1 MFKPTLELSD
11 GNLSMGYLNEGRKGF
26 MGGLSK
32 RFGNRDNAVAS
43 PGEAA
48 AKADIYIVVNASTI
62 ELPDIEKYVAEYVG
76 DKPIVLWNLELD
88 TLRADL
94 GLLGFPKK
102 DLQYRFLSNFL
113 PAFYIRQRD
122 YSKSVAV
129 APYIMNYSG
138 ALFREFPGPWQVML
152 RQDSGRY
159 VCIAEGKERYPLGV
173 FKKTLMNA
181 VGLDTDKQGSALA
194 FFRTGYKTSTW
205 WEDGA
210 QLEKSTKWRS

>member
-1 MFKPTLELSD
+1 MLYTVTANLYACAAHPASQHERHNFYFAICCCTSGEHMANPCQHWLFLTANPLNTHSALPKHASPVILAHTCRFKPTLELSD

-62 ELPDIEKYVAEYVG
+62 ELPDIEKYAAEYVG

-94 GLLGFPKK
+94 GEQLSACCLHSTAELFASSSHSKVPALGSEHL
-102 DLQYRFLSNFL
+102 DSATA
-113 PAFYIRQRD
+113 AF
-122 YSKSVAV
+122 S
-129 APYIMNYSG
+129 
-138 ALFREFPGPWQVML
+138 
-152 RQDSGRY
+152 
-159 VCIAEGKERYPLGV
+159 
-173 FKKTLMNA
+173 
-181 VGLDTDKQGSALA
+181 
-194 FFRTGYKTSTW
+194 
-205 WEDGA
+205 
-210 QLEKSTKWRS
+210 QLH